1 MKFPEKLLA
10 LMLALFSC
18 ALPLEAYGQKRAY
31 PSYSGHVNDFANVM
45 DAGTKQ
51 RIETILTNFERLTG
65 TQIAAVVLPSLNGV
79 PIEEYSEGL
88 YETWGIGGK
97 SGPNKNKGALLLLSI
112 GDRKTRLEVGYALE
126 GDLPDGLA
134 GETIR
139 RMRPAL
145 QQGQYGQ
152 GMELGVRTLVD
163 TLAEKW
169 NVNIDG
175 IDRRFA
181 YRAPAEPEPLGG
193 KAILAMIGVFL
204 LFLILMSIIARKAR
218 RNPAVGNQ
226 RGGASDLWWMAPI
239 IFNRGGGSFGGG
251 SWGSNS
257 GWGDNSGGGGGGGS
271 SGGGGGSSGGDWGG
285 FSGGDSGGGGASD
298 SW

>member
-1 MKFPEKLLA
+1 MKIPEKPRA
-10 LMLALFSC
+10 LMLAFFIGVLAISAF
-18 ALPLEAYGQKRAY
+18 GQKSVY
-31 PSYSGHVNDFANVM
+31 PSYTGHINDFANVV

-65 TQIAAVVLPSLNGV
+65 TQIAAVTLPSLNGV
-79 PIEEYSEGL
+79 PVEEYSEGL

-97 SGPNKNKGALLLLSI
+97 TGPNKNKGALLLVSV

-139 RMRPAL
+139 RMRSTL
-145 QQGQYGQ
+145 QQGQFGQ
-152 GMELGVRTLVD
+152 AMELGVRTLVD

-181 YRAPAEPEPLGG
+181 YRAPAEPEPLSG
-193 KAILAMIGVFL
+193 KAVLAMIGIFV
-204 LFLILMSIIARKAR
+204 LFLILMSILARKAR
-218 RNPAVGNQ
+218 RNIPPGGGRQ
-226 RGGASDLWWMAPI
+226 GGANDLWWMAPI
-239 IFNRGGGSFGGG
+239 IFNRGGGNFGGG

-257 GWGDNSGGGGGGGS
+257 GWGDHGGGGGGG
-271 SGGGGGSSGGDWGG
+271 GDSWGG